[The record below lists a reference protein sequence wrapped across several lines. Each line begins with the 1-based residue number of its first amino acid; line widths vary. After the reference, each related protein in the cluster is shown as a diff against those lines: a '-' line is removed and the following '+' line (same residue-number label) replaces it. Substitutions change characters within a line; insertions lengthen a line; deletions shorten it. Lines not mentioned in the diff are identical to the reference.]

1 MRRLHLAVLLL
12 ITPALTLAK
21 PIPRD
26 RESDLLVKHWGT
38 PVDPGGECR
47 FRLDDGKLS
56 IKIPGKPHVMSAE
69 IGQTNGPRV
78 LRDVEGDFIAEVRV
92 SGPFPADP
100 HSLIEGRWA
109 FNGSGLLIWGDD
121 KNYIRLERARMHIPN
136 GAWRCWANWELRQ
149 NAKASGGWNGNNATL
164 LEEAKTVTLRV
175 VRKGDTFTGSYR
187 LDGGAW
193 QELAPMHVPLGKKLQ
208 VGVVALQNTAAGYEA
223 TFEALRITL
232 VPASGQK

>member
-1 MRRLHLAVLLL
+1 LDMFAEMRLFADREKSATPEDILRMATVNGARALGLARKTGELAANAFADL
-12 ITPALTLAK
+12 ITLPCPSKTKHPYEAALN
-21 PIPRD
+21 
-26 RESDLLVKHWGT
+26 H
-38 PVDPGGECR
+38 
-47 FRLDDGKLS
+47 DGN
-56 IKIPGKPHVMSAE
+56 VTA
-69 IGQTNGPRV
+69 
-78 LRDVEGDFIAEVRV
+78 
-92 SGPFPADP
+92 
-100 HSLIEGRWA
+100 SLIEGRWA